1 MPPGHR
7 TTGQSRPGSGTQFDR
22 PGHPVCA
29 VPSQLPLL
37 TRAPSNGNERGPINP
52 AAGTKKAAH
61 SWTATNIIP
70 DFGTNDKT
78 EHLFHSLLYRAP
90 IDYGGALAMETARFR
105 DIYNRIR
112 PHQSLGD
119 RTPRDAYLGITGGA
133 SVWGTV
139 TETQHRAGL
148 TGPCAL

>member
-1 MPPGHR
+1 MPLGRR

-61 SWTATNIIP
+61 SWTATDIVP

-78 EHLFHSLLYRAP
+78 EHLFHSLRNLGYRDTGP
-90 IDYGGALAMETARFR
+90 GGAYGTV
-105 DIYNRIR
+105 R
-112 PHQSLGD
+112 PRGLRSCAGRSACAGD
-119 RTPRDAYLGITGGA
+119 RSLPYAASAWRGGQPALG
-133 SVWGTV
+133 VV
-139 TETQHRAGL
+139 
-148 TGPCAL
+148 